1 MAHSIAGFLGITRQ
15 VPSCIL
21 GSGQPAHQAAPHA
34 HPPLRTCQR
43 SHAHSHRQKALNA
56 WILHAVRADQQ
67 GTKVDNSTLQLIS
80 DLTNKVDTEHAA
92 ILAENAQNL
101 EGLVDTSSEGLKQKV
116 QQSIQKLQKGLLER
130 ETEVRKQLLRHFW
143 LSHNPCYGKQ
153 SVAI

>member
-1 MAHSIAGFLGITRQ
+1 M
-15 VPSCIL
+15 
-21 GSGQPAHQAAPHA
+21 
-34 HPPLRTCQR
+34 
-43 SHAHSHRQKALNA
+43 
-56 WILHAVRADQQ
+56 RADQQ

-130 ETEVRKQLLRHFW
+130 ETEVCMQLLCLLMCGFSACHVAASRALSFVACFTISWYMHAQVQSLLVNLHRHVSLRCAALL
-143 LSHNPCYGKQ
+143 LSGCNCL
-153 SVAI
+153 VAGATAAAGWSCQ